1 MLYNRSISINDRSG
15 VMKTMCAR
23 FMNNEH
29 QASFGRQ
36 FSCANNSIEISADVG
51 KVTSVFYAVL
61 SVIISAVVRIRRLL
75 FRNTGYANAFS

>member
-1 MLYNRSISINDRSG
+1 
-15 VMKTMCAR
+15 MKTMCAR

-36 FSCANNSIEISADVG
+36 FSCANNSIEISADVD

-61 SVIISAVVRIRRLL
+61 FVIISAVVRIRRLL